1 MVFCWEGK
9 LFRLPLRQESR
20 HTADHHGLGAVPGAA
35 VQFAP
40 VLDHLALRSGLCLCC
55 DHHGQYLQKVSVISD
70 QTGSGECGYSVS
82 RDAMGTNSFMGLS
95 VNGKKK
101 SNDW

>member
-55 DHHGQYLQKVSVISD
+55 DHHGQYLQ
-70 QTGSGECGYSVS
+70 TGSGECGYSVS
-82 RDAMGTNSFMGLS
+82 RVAMGTNSFMGLS